1 MTPENKRRLAYIIGV
16 ATVILAAR
24 ATLEYARIHASDIDE
39 SDDSSSVSRFFFLLK
54 ICLSATSLH
63 DVESCPAPYQYDED
77 SDVNEHRDL
86 RSTAIVPRK
95 RKRSKSTSGPS
106 KKKDGGRRKSR
117 RISLDEALLMLEDV
131 TQSATD
137 ALITAVV
144 QFAVAMARSADSD
157 GATT

>member
-1 MTPENKRRLAYIIGV
+1 M
-16 ATVILAAR
+16 
-24 ATLEYARIHASDIDE
+24 
-39 SDDSSSVSRFFFLLK
+39 
-54 ICLSATSLH
+54 
-63 DVESCPAPYQYDED
+63 
-77 SDVNEHRDL
+77 NEHRDPQ
-86 RSTAIVPRK
+86 STAIVPRK

-117 RISLDEALLMLEDV
+117 RISLDEALLMLGDV

-157 GATT
+157 SDGATT